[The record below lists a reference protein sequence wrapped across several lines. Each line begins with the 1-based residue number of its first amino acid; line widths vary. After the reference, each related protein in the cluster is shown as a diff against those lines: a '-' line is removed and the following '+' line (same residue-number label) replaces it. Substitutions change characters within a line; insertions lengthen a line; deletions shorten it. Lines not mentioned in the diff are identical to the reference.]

1 MKVER
6 KWQTDNGIKRAPGLE
21 SWQRS
26 KNFHISLGGGGGG
39 GLNPVYTTREALY

>member
-26 KNFHISLGGGGGG
+26 KNFHISLGVGVGW
-39 GLNPVYTTREALY
+39 LNPVYTTREALY